1 MLKTKLKKLLGI
13 NCPIVRLKIKLTDT
27 KTCCSWNLL
36 FLKFR
41 PYFRSNYLWSSF
53 EFKIWTENEIKFTK
67 NWNPAPKLT
76 PKMIKQKSS
85 MMETSIF
92 ISVSSFSD
100 HFLFLSDPFFVMEN
114 KSQSRSNKLSRKK
127 NQLLKDCQKKMMRIY
142 GSDFK
147 LES

>member
-53 EFKIWTENEIKFTK
+53 EFKIWNKINKKLKSSTKTDTK
-67 NWNPAPKLT
+67 NDKTKKFHDGNFHLYIREFLFRPLSFLFRPIFCHGEQISESVEQT
-76 PKMIKQKSS
+76 FEKQKTTKTIV
-85 MMETSIF
+85 EG
-92 ISVSSFSD
+92 
-100 HFLFLSDPFFVMEN
+100 LP
-114 KSQSRSNKLSRKK
+114 KK
-127 NQLLKDCQKKMMRIY
+127 ND
-142 GSDFK
+142 
-147 LES
+147 